1 LKNTEGGD
9 AMTEQVSSERQQRN
23 LLIMTTEHSTLQGE
37 RGMTVSE
44 ANSRLSSY
52 LVSVSSTLV
61 ALAFVGNISRLGSA
75 FFVFGLVLF
84 PSVFVLGIF
93 TFERVLQSGL
103 EDLTCVREIQRIRHY
118 YIEQSPELAAYFL
131 MSTHDDA
138 AGMAQDMG
146 VEQTRIWRYFQP
158 FLSTSGMVAVINSI
172 LAGVFVG
179 LAIGF
184 LVGPPQLVSVV
195 GGILAFGLSTFLHQ
209 SYQAARWLSVD
220 RSLTRRSP
228 SLDGSADKA

>member
-1 LKNTEGGD
+1 
-9 AMTEQVSSERQQRN
+9 MTNQVSSERQQRN
-23 LLIMTTEHSTLQGE
+23 LLIMTTEHSTLQGA
-37 RGMTVSE
+37 RSMTVSE

-61 ALAFVGNISRLGSA
+61 ALAFIGQISRLGST

-84 PSVFVLGIF
+84 PSVFLLGLF

-103 EDLTCVREIQRIRHY
+103 EDLICVREIQRIRHY
-118 YIEQSPELAAYFL
+118 YVEQAPELADYFL

-146 VEQTRIWRYFQP
+146 IVPSRIWTYFQP

-179 LAIGF
+179 LAIAF
-184 LVGPPQLVSVV
+184 LGGPPRVV
-195 GGILAFGLSTFLHQ
+195 PVAAGILAFGLSAFVHQ
-209 SYQAARWLSVD
+209 SYQAARWFTLNSRLVVRFP
-220 RSLTRRSP
+220 RSDGD
-228 SLDGSADKA
+228 LDKV